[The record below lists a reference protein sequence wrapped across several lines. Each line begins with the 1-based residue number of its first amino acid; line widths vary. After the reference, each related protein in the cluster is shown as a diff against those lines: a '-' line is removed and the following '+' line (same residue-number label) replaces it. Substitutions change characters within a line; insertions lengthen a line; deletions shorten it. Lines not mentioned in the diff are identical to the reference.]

1 MNGRNVLMKHRII
14 IVELMMEGHST
25 SSIKQIMKDRHHI
38 DVSKRGIQKIV
49 NKYKTEGIYA
59 DRKRSGRPPKLS
71 KRSQRIIRR
80 LSLKNRSMSLTN
92 IARTCN
98 RHSIQHVSRCTVHRI
113 LNKYGLR
120 SHPAVCKPL
129 VNDKQRKMRMQ
140 WARSKQ
146 HWDVDKWAHV
156 VFSDESMF
164 RTHNHSRSQRI
175 RRFHHEGLSPI
186 CTKKVVLHGVQIHVW
201 GCFSRFGVGILKRI
215 HGTLNSETY
224 QNKIINDIDVVGK
237 CLVFPLHRF
246 ILQHDNAPCHRSA
259 STLSFISERQID
271 TLDWPANSPDA
282 NPIENLWHL
291 IKIKMNDLG
300 PLNADEMWVEL
311 QKIWYNI
318 PTSLCRKLV
327 DSMPRRVT
335 SIIKMKGYPTKY

>member
-1 MNGRNVLMKHRII
+1 MSNRNIQINHRII
-14 IVELMMEGHST
+14 IVELMLEGHST
-25 SSIKQIMKDRHHI
+25 CSIKQIMTDRHHI

-49 NKYKTEGIYA
+49 HKYRTEGIYA
-59 DRKRSGRPPKLS
+59 DRRRTGRPPKLS
-71 KRSQRIIRR
+71 NRSQRIIRR

-98 RHSIQHVSRCTVHRI
+98 MHGIQHVSRCTVHRI

-120 SHPAVCKPL
+120 SHPAACKPL
-129 VNDKQRKMRMQ
+129 VNGKQRKIRLQ

-146 HWDVDKWAHV
+146 HWDVEKWAHV

-164 RTHNHSRSQRI
+164 RTHSHARAQRI
-175 RRFHHEGLSPI
+175 RRFDHEKLSPI
-186 CTKKVVLHGVQIHVW
+186 CTKKFVLHGAQIHVW

-215 HGTLNSETY
+215 HGTLNSESY
-224 QNKIINDIDVVGK
+224 QNKIINDIDLVGK

-246 ILQHDNAPCHRSA
+246 ILQQDNAPCHRSA
-259 STLSFISERQID
+259 STLSVIRERQID
-271 TLDWPANSPDA
+271 ILDWPANSPDA

-291 IKIKMNDLG
+291 IKTKLNDLG
-300 PLNADEMWVEL
+300 PLNVDEMWVEL
-311 QKIWYNI
+311 QNIWYNI

-327 DSMPRRVT
+327 DSMPRRVS